1 MLNLLQFALLIFAL
15 RLVDLTLASLRLL
28 MITRGRKALAW
39 IFSFVKSAIYL
50 IVLQMVLQ
58 SIDDP
63 LTITAY
69 AAGFA
74 TGMVLGM
81 YIEERIALGYTHLR
95 IISPKRGAELTELL
109 REEGYAVT
117 EIASQGKDG
126 MVTLLDCNVRRRKT
140 GEVIRFISKF
150 DPESF
155 ITSSAVRTAQRG
167 FFRK

>member
-1 MLNLLQFALLIFAL
+1 
-15 RLVDLTLASLRLL
+15 
-28 MITRGRKALAW
+28 
-39 IFSFVKSAIYL
+39 
-50 IVLQMVLQ
+50 
-58 SIDDP
+58 
-63 LTITAY
+63 
-69 AAGFA
+69 
-74 TGMVLGM
+74 
-81 YIEERIALGYTHLR
+81 LR

-126 MVTLLDCNVRRRKT
+126 MVALLDCNVRRKKT
-140 GEVIRFISKF
+140 GEVINFISKF